1 MPELP
6 ECETVV
12 RSIRPHIWG
21 CKIIRF
27 IAAEGHEL
35 DIDGDRLQEQNIRHV
50 GRIGKYIIFKLDD
63 GYLVSH
69 LRMTGQWRF
78 VNKKYPA
85 PTADKHFR
93 WAFTIRG
100 HDGNFVGHLW
110 FKDVRKFGTMVWV
123 DSLAEFE
130 PFSRLGVDGLELDD
144 PKEVFKI
151 CQVAKKT
158 RRPVKN
164 FLLDQAVIA
173 GCGNIY
179 ASEALF
185 KSKINPKVSTRDLES
200 DVITTLCSNLHEI
213 FQKSVDLG
221 GSSVSDYTG
230 GQYQDV
236 LQVYGRKKE
245 PCFECSTPIEKIT
258 QAGRS
263 TFFCPTCQG
272 EEENELF

>member
-1 MPELP
+1 LPELP

-27 IAAEGHEL
+27 ILAEGQSL
-35 DIDGDRLQEQNIRHV
+35 DVDGEEVKDQTIRHV
-50 GRIGKYIIFKLDD
+50 GRMGKYIIFKLDR

-69 LRMTGQWRF
+69 LRMTGQWLF
-78 VNKKYPA
+78 VNKDYPA

-100 HDGNFVGHLW
+100 HDGNFIGHLW

-123 DSLAEFE
+123 DSLSDFE
-130 PFSRLGVDGLELDD
+130 PFSRLGPDGLNLDD

-151 CQVAKKT
+151 IQAAKKS

-185 KSKINPKVSTRDLES
+185 RSRLSPKIPTRDLES
-200 DVITTLCSNLHEI
+200 EQITTLCAHLYEI
-213 FQKSVDLG
+213 FKKSVDLG
-221 GSSVSDYTG
+221 GSSVSDYAG
-230 GQYQDV
+230 GRYQDV
-236 LQVYGRKKE
+236 LQVYGRNKE
-245 PCFECSTPIEKIT
+245 PCFECSTLIERIT

-263 TFFCPTCQG
+263 TFFCPTCQR